1 MTAGTL
7 PVEFRT
13 LADLNAVIS
22 KSKPLVP
29 GASRAVLGE
38 GPIGAPIAFVG
49 EQPGDQEDQRG
60 RPFVGPAGRLLDR
73 AMEDAGLDR
82 WKMYLTNAIKH
93 FKFEQRG
100 KRRIHQRPT
109 AGEVKHYRWWLDK
122 ELGLVHPRLIVA
134 LGSTAVLALTG
145 KALPINRNR
154 GEADFNGRRGFITIH
169 PSYLLRLQD
178 KASKS
183 QGYSDF
189 VADLEL
195 VCTLASTRRKRVST
209 GQAS

>member
-1 MTAGTL
+1 M
-7 PVEFRT
+7 
-13 LADLNAVIS
+13 
-22 KSKPLVP
+22 
-29 GASRAVLGE
+29 
-38 GPIGAPIAFVG
+38 
-49 EQPGDQEDQRG
+49 
-60 RPFVGPAGRLLDR
+60 
-73 AMEDAGLDR
+73 
-82 WKMYLTNAIKH
+82 
-93 FKFEQRG
+93 
-100 KRRIHQRPT
+100 
-109 AGEVKHYRWWLDK
+109 
-122 ELGLVHPRLIVA
+122 HPRLIVA